1 MRRKLWLVD
10 LTLLAL
16 VILAATVL
24 RQRWVEA
31 RAREEAMLKR
41 LVPAPAAPAIQPLA
55 VHAPSAATQ
64 YLEVAQRMV
73 FSRDRNPDVILDPP
87 APPPPPKPWP
97 QFPVA
102 YGVINLGDGP
112 TAILSEKP
120 GAQHRGYKAGE
131 KIGEFKLVALNNH
144 EMVLEWEGKY
154 VKKTIEELA
163 DRRPTIAAPAEQTAQ
178 TPPPAQP
185 QTTTVGRN
193 TGPSTMDMGNATR
206 ACVPG
211 DTSPAGAVQDGFRK
225 VVAKTPF
232 GESCRWE
239 PVK

>member
-1 MRRKLWLVD
+1 LRRRLWLVD

-31 RAREEAMLKR
+31 RAREEAMLRR
-41 LVPAPAAPAIQPLA
+41 LVPAPAVPASQPLA
-55 VHAPSAATQ
+55 VPAPSAATQ

-97 QFPVA
+97 QFPIA
-102 YGVINLGDGP
+102 YGVMNLGDGP

-144 EMVLEWEGKY
+144 EMVL
-154 VKKTIEELA
+154 VPSEE
-163 DRRPTIAAPAEQTAQ
+163 TTQTS
-178 TPPPAQP
+178 PPAQP
-185 QTTTVGRN
+185 QTTTVGRP
-193 TGPSTMDMGNATR
+193 TGPSAMDMGNSTR

-211 DTSPAGAVQDGFRK
+211 DTSPAGAIQDGFRK